1 MLELDWENEKSYGF
15 VNPRFGEDD
24 RKLVESAV
32 MQLKGHVI
40 LMTSGSC
47 QKKAVAL
54 SKKALLASAHAVNCH
69 VGAAVEDV
77 WVNPLPH
84 YHVGGLSIYARAHL
98 AGSYVVRYDAKWD
111 PKRFCDTV
119 IEKKGTLSSLVPT
132 QLYDLI
138 TADLPP
144 PPALRC
150 LFIGG
155 QALSGSLYEAARDKK
170 WPVVPT
176 FGMTEASSQVASASL
191 NSPEL
196 KLLPHME
203 AKTTAEGRL
212 LLNSSALLTGYF
224 TPDFVDP
231 KQEGWFL
238 TDDFAE
244 IKGDVLT
251 PKGRSADWVKIKGE
265 LINLFELEALLE
277 NLKASLQLSGET
289 ALVPVKDERAG
300 FRLTLYHTA
309 SGIDPLV
316 GAFNAAVLPEAAI
329 KATYQL
335 NTLPKTSLGKLDRP
349 SLTQL

>member
-1 MLELDWENEKSYGF
+1 VLELDWENEKSYGF
-15 VNPRFGEDD
+15 VNPRFGEAD
-24 RKLVESAV
+24 RKLVEQTV
-32 MQLKGHVI
+32 QKIKGHVI

-54 SKKALLASAHAVNCH
+54 SKPALLASAQAVNAH
-69 VGAAVEDV
+69 IGAAVEDI

-84 YHVGGLSIYARAHL
+84 YHVGGLSIYARAFL

-138 TADLPP
+138 QADLPP
-144 PPALRC
+144 PKSLRW

-155 QALSGSLYEAARDKK
+155 QALPMSLYEKARDKK

-191 NSPEL
+191 DSPEL
-196 KLLPHME
+196 KLLSHVK
-203 AKTTAEGRL
+203 AKTTPEGRL
-212 LLNSSALLTGYF
+212 MISSSALLTGYF
-224 TPDFVDP
+224 NPDFFDP
-231 KQEGWFL
+231 KIEGWFM

-244 IKGDVLT
+244 IKEEVLT
-251 PKGRSADWVKIKGE
+251 PKGRSTDWVKIKGE
-265 LINLFELEALLE
+265 LINLFELEAILE
-277 NLKASLQLSGET
+277 NLKAKLQLSGET
-289 ALVPVKDERAG
+289 ILVPVKDERAG

-309 SGIDPLV
+309 PQINPLV
-316 GAFNAAVLPEAAI
+316 DAFNAAVLPEAAI
-329 KATYQL
+329 KATLQQDS
-335 NTLPKTSLGKLDRP
+335 LPKTALGKLIRNNNNA
-349 SLTQL
+349 

>member
-15 VNPRFGEDD
+15 VNPRFGEAD
-24 RKLVESAV
+24 RKLVEKATQT
-32 MQLKGHVI
+32 MKGHII

-54 SKKALLASAHAVNCH
+54 SKMALLTSAEAVNRH
-69 VGAAVEDV
+69 MGATAEDI

-119 IEKKGTLSSLVPT
+119 TEKKGTLSSLVPT

-144 PPALRC
+144 PQSLRW

-155 QALSGSLYEAARDKK
+155 QALSKSLYEAALDRK

-176 FGMTEASSQVASASL
+176 FGMTEASSQVASATL
-191 NSPEL
+191 NCPEL
-196 KLLPHME
+196 KLLPHIE
-203 AKTTAEGRL
+203 AKIAAEGRL
-212 LLNSSALLTGYF
+212 LLKSSALLTGYF
-224 TPDFVDP
+224 NPDFNDP
-231 KQEGWFL
+231 KKEGWFI

-244 IKGDVLT
+244 IHKGVLT
-251 PKGRSADWVKIKGE
+251 PKGRSVDWVKIKG
-265 LINLFELEALLE
+265 
-277 NLKASLQLSGET
+277 SL
-289 ALVPVKDERAG
+289 
-300 FRLTLYHTA
+300 
-309 SGIDPLV
+309 
-316 GAFNAAVLPEAAI
+316 
-329 KATYQL
+329 
-335 NTLPKTSLGKLDRP
+335 
-349 SLTQL
+349 